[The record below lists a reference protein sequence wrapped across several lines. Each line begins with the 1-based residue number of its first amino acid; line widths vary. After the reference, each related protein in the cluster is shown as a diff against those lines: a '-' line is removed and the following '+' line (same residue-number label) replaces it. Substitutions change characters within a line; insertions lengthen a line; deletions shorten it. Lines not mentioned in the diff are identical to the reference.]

1 MFLTCAMCE
10 GFSEDWTADID
21 AGDIVCPRCGSRS
34 PFVFLPLHVLIGA
47 SGSGKTTII
56 RELAGR
62 DLPFV
67 TLDQDILWDPSYDTP
82 LDGYRAFR
90 ERWLRLAANIHQ
102 SGTPTLLV
110 GSGIPDQ
117 YELVSGRQFFSGVR
131 YATLVCSEEAIAE
144 RLEGRPAWRG
154 SGEPTFI
161 AQMIGYNAWLKE
173 NAPTTTPAM
182 TVFDTTEAAP
192 RASADGVAAWASGQ
206 AER

>member
-1 MFLTCAMCE
+1 M
-10 GFSEDWTADID
+10 
-21 AGDIVCPRCGSRS
+21 
-34 PFVFLPLHVLIGA
+34 
-47 SGSGKTTII
+47 
-56 RELAGR
+56 
-62 DLPFV
+62 
-67 TLDQDILWDPSYDTP
+67 TLDQDILWDPSHDTP

-161 AQMIGYNAWLKE
+161 AQMIDYNALAQRE
-173 NAPTTTPAM
+173 RSDNDACDDR
-182 TVFDTTEAAP
+182 VRHHGSGAA
-192 RASADGVAAWASGQ
+192 GLG
-206 AER
+206 

>member
-21 AGDIVCPRCGSRS
+21 WALSSAPDVAADRRS
-34 PFVFLPLHVLIGA
+34 SSLPLHVLISA

-67 TLDQDILWDPSYDTP
+67 TLDQDILWDPSHDTP

-161 AQMIGYNAWLKE
+161 AQMIDYNAWLKE

>member
-21 AGDIVCPRCGSRS
+21 TGAIICPRCGSRS

-102 SGTPTLLV
+102 SGSPTLLV

-144 RLEGRPAWRG
+144 RLKGRPAWRG

-161 AQMIGYNAWLKE
+161 AQMINYNAWLRE
-173 NAPTTTPAM
+173 NARTTTPAM